1 MLTDSPVVN
10 EITQI
15 NFSGNIIPISWF
27 KHVKFKNNKP
37 DLLGIMILSEI
48 IYWYRAREERDES
61 TGQIKGYKKKFEADM
76 LQRSYQSFADQF
88 GVSKK
93 QVQEA
98 IYRLRDN
105 GFIVVELRNIVTE
118 TKQTLANVTFLAP
131 VPQAI
136 YEITYPSPFQKGDVS
151 LSKGRRVPLEGETYT
166 ETTTE
171 TTTEIDNILSFE
183 EIEPQKDVIP
193 YQEIVDYLNLKA
205 GTSYRHSTSSTQKL
219 IRARWN
225 EGFRLDDFKQ
235 VIDNMTAKWKG
246 DPKMEQ
252 YLRPQTLFG
261 TKFESYLQTTS
272 KTKPKED
279 DPYDEDDWGF
289 KKV

>member
-1 MLTDSPVVN
+1 MDFNNFKQWEKASRETIDFKTIYVDIANGDIISGLLLSQIVFWFLPDKNGRSKLRAYKDGKYWLAKQRTDWYGEIRVSPKQYDRAIKILEDLGLVVVDNSLFDGKKTPFIWLNGEILAQKVN
-10 EITQI
+10 EILLQRAESSAVLPKGK
-15 NFSGNIIPISWF
+15 NRFSPKGKIGFDERSIPI
-27 KHVKFKNNKP
+27 
-37 DLLGIMILSEI
+37 
-48 IYWYRAREERDES
+48 
-61 TGQIKGYKKKFEADM
+61 
-76 LQRSYQSFADQF
+76 
-88 GVSKK
+88 
-93 QVQEA
+93 
-98 IYRLRDN
+98 
-105 GFIVVELRNIVTE
+105 
-118 TKQTLANVTFLAP
+118 
-131 VPQAI
+131 
-136 YEITYPSPFQKGDVS
+136 
-151 LSKGRRVPLEGETYT
+151 T

-261 TKFESYLQTTS
+261 TKFESYLQITS

-289 KKV
+289 KKI

>member
-171 TTTEIDNILSFE
+171 NTTEIDNILSFE